1 MYQNLNQEHFDANV
15 DIQFDWESGP
25 GREYGVGAFD
35 FGRDHSAT
43 GFACHLVTPTCGH
56 HGVPSY
62 QNPDL
67 LGKERLQ
74 LQHS

>member
-1 MYQNLNQEHFDANV
+1 LNQERFDANV
-15 DIQFDWESGP
+15 DIQFDWEFGP
-25 GREYGVGAFD
+25 GREYEVGAFD

-43 GFACHLVTPTCGH
+43 GFACHLVTSTWGH

-67 LGKERLQ
+67 LQ
-74 LQHS
+74 LQHG